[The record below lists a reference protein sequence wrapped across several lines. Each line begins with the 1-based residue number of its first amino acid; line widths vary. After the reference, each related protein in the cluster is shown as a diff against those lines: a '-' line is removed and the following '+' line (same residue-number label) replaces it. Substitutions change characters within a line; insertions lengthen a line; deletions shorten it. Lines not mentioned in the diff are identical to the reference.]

1 MTKNILFLFIAFFY
15 SISAAQKDFI
25 PLTEGSQLRR
35 DSSTFI
41 FTNNNS
47 QLKNKLISISQ
58 NKFFQNIFRPA
69 SIFCTVAAV
78 GANIYCSSV
87 KNSPLSKSLV
97 AFIMLSGLGMLA
109 TERLWSLET
118 DNRLQGTQEKLV
130 TYWLGRD
137 DYSAFLAQL
146 FTDNKE
152 ESIKKDIE
160 KNPDLKNFLILNI
173 DKNYNNKNINE
184 IIKKNLN
191 TLFATANE

>member
-25 PLTEGSQLRR
+25 PLTEGSQLRK
-35 DSSTFI
+35 DYKTFI
-41 FTNNNS
+41 IKNNNS
-47 QLKNKLISISQ
+47 QLKNKLISIHRS
-58 NKFFQNIFRPA
+58 KFFQNIFRPA

-87 KNSPLSKSLV
+87 SNSPLPKSLV

-109 TERLWSLET
+109 TERLCSLET
-118 DNRLQGTQEKLV
+118 DNRLQGIQKNSV
-130 TYWLGRD
+130 NYWLGRD
-137 DYSAFLAQL
+137 GNSAFLKKL
-146 FTDNKE
+146 FTNNEEEIIKE
-152 ESIKKDIE
+152 DIKG
-160 KNPDLKNFLILNI
+160 NPNLKNFLILNI

-191 TLFATANE
+191 TLFETANE

>member
-15 SISAAQKDFI
+15 SISAAQKNFI
-25 PLTEGSQLRR
+25 PLREGSQLREN
-35 DSSTFI
+35 SNTFI
-41 FTNNNS
+41 ITNNNS

-58 NKFFQNIFRPA
+58 SKFFQNIFCPA

-87 KNSPLSKSLV
+87 KNSPPSKSLA

-109 TERLWSLET
+109 TERLCSLKT
-118 DNRLQGTQEKLV
+118 DNRLQGIQEKSV
-130 TYWLGRD
+130 EYWLGCD
-137 DYSAFLAQL
+137 GNSAFLAKL
-146 FTDNKE
+146 FTNDKE
-152 ESIKKDIE
+152 TSIKEDIK
-160 KNPDLKNFLILNI
+160 KNPDLKNFLILSI

-191 TLFATANE
+191 TLFETANE